1 MACPYPV
8 GAHDMRPY
16 PPSLSRT
23 AGEGWGEGH
32 PVEVLCVCSLTLA
45 FSYRERE
52 ITQLSNS

>member
-1 MACPYPV
+1 
-8 GAHDMRPY
+8 MRPY

-45 FSYRERE
+45 FSYGERE
-52 ITQLSNS
+52 ITQLSTS